1 MAKEIMRRTA
11 SDNEYLHK
19 DFHASMNIG
28 LEFLRKNYGKEGV
41 IDYLKTFTK
50 KYHAPLTEGLKKEG
64 LKVLKDYFQKIYE
77 AEKAPCTIE
86 YEEDCM
92 IVKIDECPALKHLRE
107 MNVAP
112 SPYYEYSTLTV
123 YETVCEGTPFA
134 FECVEYDR
142 ITGKSILKFYRR
154 DKI

>member
-50 KYHAPLTEGLKKEG
+50 ISCSFDGRVKKRGVKGFEGLLSKN
-64 LKVLKDYFQKIYE
+64 L
-77 AEKAPCTIE
+77 
-86 YEEDCM
+86 
-92 IVKIDECPALKHLRE
+92 
-107 MNVAP
+107 
-112 SPYYEYSTLTV
+112 
-123 YETVCEGTPFA
+123 
-134 FECVEYDR
+134 
-142 ITGKSILKFYRR
+142 
-154 DKI
+154 